1 MEKTTVPVLE
11 MSCVVCA
18 GNVERTVAGLEGVAS
33 ASVNFAANSLTVEYD
48 ERKISLQQI
57 KKAVQDAGYD
67 LVLSDTDKAREQAE
81 KKVYEELRRRLLVA
95 WCLSVPVAVL
105 SMTELGYTVAGHWVL
120 ALLATVVLGYSG
132 RDFYRRAWKMAR
144 QRSANMDTLVALS
157 TAVAWVFSLFLTVF
171 PSFSDTHGLGHFVYF
186 DSATMIVAFVLT
198 GKWLEEK
205 AKNST
210 TSAIRS
216 LMKLQPATAVLVDG
230 ETECEVGVDELKIG
244 DHVLVRPGGRIPVD
258 GAVVCGYS
266 SVDESMLTGESVA
279 VEKESG
285 SNVFAGTINMQGA
298 IVVSVQKL
306 AADTMLAQ
314 MVEMVREALGSKAPV
329 QRVADTISKYFT
341 FVVVSLAVL
350 TFAVWLL
357 VGGTAVF
364 SSALVCAV
372 SVLVIACPCALGLA
386 TPTAITVGI
395 GKAAEGHILIKD
407 AAALEKVCKV
417 SAVLLDKTGTVTEG
431 RPIVVS
437 MKRSP
442 ELTDEQLSVLYA
454 AEKKSEHPLASVIVE
469 HLQRQGVT
477 ALELD
482 TFEAVAGR
490 GVRMAC
496 RGKEYWAGSERY
508 ARENG
513 VDGKLPESKGGS
525 SVYFGSGSQLL
536 ATLEL
541 ADHVKESSPVAID
554 RTKRMG
560 LKVYML
566 SGDNEAAVARVA
578 SEADISLWKSR
589 MLPSDK
595 DAFVQELQ
603 QRGEVVAMVG
613 DGVNDSQALARADVG
628 IAMGS
633 GTDVAMETAM
643 MTFTTSDLEL
653 LPAAVRL
660 SRKTMNIVH
669 QNLFWA
675 FIYNVIGIP
684 VAAGVLFP
692 VFGVTLNPMWASAAM
707 AVSSL
712 TVVLNSLRLKFVKM

>member
-230 ETECEVGVDELKIG
+230 ETEREVGVDELKIG
-244 DHVLVRPGGRIPVD
+244 DRVLVRPGGRIPVD
-258 GAVVCGYS
+258 GAVVSGYS

-279 VEKESG
+279 VEKEAG
-285 SNVFAGTINMQGA
+285 SSVFAGTINMQGA

-314 MVEMVREALGSKAPV
+314 MVEMVREAQGSKAPV

-431 RPIVVS
+431 RPVVIS

-442 ELTDEQLSVLYA
+442 ELTDEQLSVLCA
-454 AEKKSEHPLASVIVE
+454 AEKKSEHPLAAVIVE
-469 HLQRQGVT
+469 HLQRQGAAAV
-477 ALELD
+477 ELD
-482 TFEAVAGR
+482 SFEAVAGR

-513 VDGKLPESKGGS
+513 VNGKLPESKGGS

-541 ADHVKESSPVAID
+541 ADHVKESSPEAID
-554 RTKRMG
+554 RMKRMG

-566 SGDNEAAVARVA
+566 SGDNEEAVARVA

-595 DAFVQELQ
+595 DAFVRELQ

>member
-33 ASVNFAANSLTVEYD
+33 ASVNFAANSLTVEFD

-105 SMTELGYTVAGHWVL
+105 SMTEFGYTVVGHWVL

-230 ETECEVGVDELKIG
+230 ETEREVGVDELKIG
-244 DHVLVRPGGRIPVD
+244 DRVLVRPGGRIPVD
-258 GAVVCGYS
+258 GAVVSGYS

-279 VEKESG
+279 VEKEAG
-285 SNVFAGTINMQGA
+285 SSVFAGTINMQGA

-314 MVEMVREALGSKAPV
+314 MVEMVREAQGSKAPV

-482 TFEAVAGR
+482 MFEAVAGR

-525 SVYFGSGSQLL
+525 SVYFGSGNQLL

-554 RTKRMG
+554 RMKRMG

-595 DAFVQELQ
+595 DAFVRELQ

-684 VAAGVLFP
+684 VAAGVLYP